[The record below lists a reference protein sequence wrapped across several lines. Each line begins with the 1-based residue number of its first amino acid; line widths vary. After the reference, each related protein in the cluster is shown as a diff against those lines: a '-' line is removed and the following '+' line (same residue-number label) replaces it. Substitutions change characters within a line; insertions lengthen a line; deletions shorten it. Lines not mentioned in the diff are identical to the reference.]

1 MLTYSFVLGL
11 NAPDVMV
18 TSEGEPTARNTY
30 TLVCRVSLVEGLV
43 VDPNPSVV
51 WLDSSGRTVSG
62 VNITAGRTSIEGNVV
77 TRNLTFNFLRTSHG
91 GKYTCQVNI
100 SVLSISIANLSNSTS
115 TRITVKSRLI
125 CCSIR
130 FACALLMALFTQF
143 HSPQSPSRPTALVFS
158 MLALPSPSP
167 APFN

>member
-1 MLTYSFVLGL
+1 MCADTFCACEFLVTKHAYYSFVQGF

-18 TSEGEPTARNTY
+18 TSEGEPTAGNTY

-62 VNITAGRTSIEGNVV
+62 VNITAGRTSIEGSVI
-77 TRNLTFNFLRTSHG
+77 TRNLTFKFLRTSHG
-91 GKYTCQVNI
+91 GKYTCQASI
-100 SVLSISIANLSNSTS
+100 SVSRISIANLSNSTS
-115 TRITVKSRLI
+115 TFITVKSMLI

-130 FACALLMALFTQF
+130 FAYALLMALFTQF
-143 HSPQSPSRPTALVFS
+143 HSQL
-158 MLALPSPSP
+158 
-167 APFN
+167 

>member
-18 TSEGEPTARNTY
+18 TSEGEPTAGNTY

-51 WLDSSGRTVSG
+51 WLDSSRRTVSG
-62 VNITAGRTSIEGNVV
+62 VNITAGRTSIEGNVI
-77 TRNLTFNFLRTSHG
+77 TCNLTFKFLRTSHG
-91 GKYTCQVNI
+91 GKYTCQTSI
-100 SVLSISIANLSNSTS
+100 SVSSISIANLSNSTS
-115 TRITVKSRLI
+115 TFITVKSRFI

-130 FACALLMALFTQF
+130 FACALLMALSSQF
-143 HSPQSPSRPTALVFS
+143 HSQLSPSHLTTLVFS